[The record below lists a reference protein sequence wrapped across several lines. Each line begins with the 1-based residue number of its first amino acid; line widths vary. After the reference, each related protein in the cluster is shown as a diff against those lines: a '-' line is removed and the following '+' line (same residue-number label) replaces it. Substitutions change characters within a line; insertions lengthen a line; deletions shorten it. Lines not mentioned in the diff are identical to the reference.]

1 MKPLLIAILMA
12 GALPAQQPAP
22 PPAQPPAGD
31 KVRMTTIQENDDK
44 TRIVLEVTRVNILLT
59 VTDKRGR
66 FITDLTKDDFE
77 VLENKRPQKIMEFT
91 AETDLPLRLA
101 ILVDTSNSV
110 RDRFRFIQE
119 AAIEFINSVIRPR
132 QDRALVV
139 SFDAAPELVS
149 DLDDN
154 TEKLTA
160 RIRDLRPGG
169 GTAFYDAIYFACRDK
184 LGVEQPRHKFRR
196 AMIVLSDGDDNMS
209 NKSREQ
215 ALEMAQKSDVVIY
228 TISTNRSGVETDGDK
243 VLRYFAAETGGQA
256 FFPFKLEDLSQS
268 FENIANELRHQYN
281 IFYRPEPMK
290 TDGSY
295 QTVTVRVT
303 PRKDVVVRARKGYY
317 APKL

>member
-215 ALEMAQKSDVVIY
+215 ALEMAQKSDVVVY